1 MNEEELI
8 AAAQQGDTTAFNH
21 LVLQY
26 QDMAYTVAYRIM
38 SDPDAAAD
46 ATQEAFISAYQGL
59 PRFRGGSF
67 KAWLMRIVTNT
78 CYDELRRRRRHPQ
91 SSLDALHL
99 EGPMLASSLNSPPE
113 SPEEYAQLQEL
124 SRLLQAGIAL
134 LPDDQRV
141 VLVLSDVQGLSYQ
154 EIAEVLRVPR
164 GTVKSRLHRARAKLR
179 DYLRGREELLP
190 ARYRLA
196 SRAPTQG

>member
-1 MNEEELI
+1 MDEEELI
-8 AAAQQGDTTAFNH
+8 AAAQQGDTTAFNR

-59 PRFRGGSF
+59 SHFRGGSF

-78 CYDELRRRRRHPQ
+78 CYDELRRRKRHPQ
-91 SSLDALHL
+91 RSLDALCL
-99 EGPMLASSLNSPPE
+99 KEPMPASSPDSPPE
-113 SPEEYAQLQEL
+113 SPEEHAQRREL
-124 SRLLQAGIAL
+124 SHLLQAGIAL

-154 EIAEVLRVPR
+154 EIAKVLGVPR

-179 DYLRGREELLP
+179 DYLWDREELLP
-190 ARYRLA
+190 TRYRLA
-196 SRAPTQG
+196 KRAPTRS